1 MAWRT
6 SCLHSAVMEAVIAS
20 ESSWMPRKV
29 RVVDGPS
36 VFSCLMGTLM
46 AEQAWSMASMLRWQ
60 VSEFGGPA
68 VKKSS
73 K

>member
-6 SCLHSAVMEAVIAS
+6 SCLRSAVMEAVIAS

-46 AEQAWSMASMLRWQ
+46 AEQA
-60 VSEFGGPA
+60 
-68 VKKSS
+68 
-73 K
+73 